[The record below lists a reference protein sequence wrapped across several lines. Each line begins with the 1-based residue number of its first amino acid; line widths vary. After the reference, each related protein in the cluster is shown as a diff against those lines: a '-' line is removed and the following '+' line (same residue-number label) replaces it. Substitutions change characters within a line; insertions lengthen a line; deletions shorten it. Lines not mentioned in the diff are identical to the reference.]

1 MKQKFQTFQ
10 ISVMSKAKL
19 QPYEW
24 SEMEFVLAKGL
35 GWAQMRSHLTNR
47 IPIRV
52 AIRIT
57 LSAPQERDAI
67 RQEYPLGHTFHDH

>member
-1 MKQKFQTFQ
+1 MT
-10 ISVMSKAKL
+10 KAKL

-24 SEMEFVLAKGL
+24 NERSPCRLKALV
-35 GWAQMRSHLTNR
+35 WAQMRSRLTNM

-57 LSAPQERDAI
+57 LSAPQERYATH
-67 RQEYPLGHTFHDH
+67 RGYLLGRTFHDH